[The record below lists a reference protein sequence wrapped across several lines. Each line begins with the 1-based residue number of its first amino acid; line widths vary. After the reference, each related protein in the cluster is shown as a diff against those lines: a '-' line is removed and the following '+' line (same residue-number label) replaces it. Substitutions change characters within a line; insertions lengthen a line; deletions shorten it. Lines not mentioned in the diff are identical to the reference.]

1 MKKILILAVIAAVYA
16 TTAFAQHEP
25 FKLAS
30 SVAKT
35 ITFDELLAA
44 EKTRTLGEKGD
55 GTLTFAQ
62 KEIRLVVATGP
73 DSDMLS
79 YRIQGIRNPTLNVP
93 EGAVLKIL
101 FVNKDSDMLHDLRI
115 GHVMGEFTADPTL
128 AMTAGSAKLDPAGNT
143 KTWHAQELVIQAND
157 TGAFKYFC
165 SVTGHAKGGMW
176 GTINVGAA
184 NNAKL
189 PAMGSMPA
197 GHDHH
202 KMMSGDGNKAPTP
215 TPTPVDQHKGHHPAP
230 AATPTPTQDHT
241 GHDMPGM
248 DGAKHGDMQMS
259 STVNIGDPMS
269 RESSGTAWVPD
280 STPMYAYMKHF
291 KDGGMFMLMGSAFL
305 RYTTVGSSRDVSI
318 AGKGSRSRFDAP
330 HMLMAMYSRPAG
342 KNGQIGI
349 RTMFSLDAL
358 TQRGNGYPLLY
369 QSGEQFHG
377 QPVHDRQ
384 HPHDLVSELA
394 FTYSYKF
401 DDKRLV
407 FIYAG
412 LPGEPAL
419 GPAMFMHRT
428 SGANNPDAPISHHWQ
443 DATHITWGVVTAGV
457 SFGKVKLE
465 ASAFNGTEPDENRWA
480 FDKPRLNS
488 FSGRISWNPTRDL
501 SFQISHGYLRNP
513 EPLEPELKILRK
525 TTASAIYNRPFG
537 KDKNWAST
545 FVWGQNYGNGERSN
559 AFLFESN
566 FDFQKNAI
574 FGRLE
579 RVEKSAHEL
588 VLDHS
593 YHGSMYWVGAYS
605 IGYVRDIY
613 SNKGVDVGLGGM
625 VTANSN
631 PASLTPVYGG
641 TQHGGWQI
649 FLRIR
654 PSKVM

>member
-1 MKKILILAVIAAVYA
+1 MKKIILLAVI
-16 TTAFAQHEP
+16 TTVFVTAAFAQHQP
-25 FKLAS
+25 FTLVS
-30 SVAKT
+30 SAAKT
-35 ITFDELLAA
+35 ITFDELVAA
-44 EKTRTLGEKGD
+44 EKTRDLGVKGE
-55 GTLTFAQ
+55 GTLTFS
-62 KEIRLVVATGP
+62 KNEIRLVVATGP
-73 DSDMLS
+73 ESDMLS
-79 YRIQGIRNPTLNVP
+79 YRIQGMRNPTLVVP
-93 EGAVLKIL
+93 EGARLKIL
-101 FVNKDSDMLHDLRI
+101 IVNKDSDMWHDLRI
-115 GHVMGEFTADPTL
+115 GHVMGEFAADPTV
-128 AMTAGSAKLDPAGNT
+128 AMTAGSVKLEPAGSG
-143 KTWHAQELVIQAND
+143 KTWHSQELVIQANEA
-157 TGAFKYFC
+157 GSFKYFC

-184 NNAKL
+184 TEKV
-189 PAMGSMPA
+189 PAAESMPA

-202 KMMSGDGNKAPTP
+202 KMMGNEKTTSAPTP
-215 TPTPVDQHKGHHPAP
+215 TPTPSAE
-230 AATPTPTQDHT
+230 QDHS
-241 GHDMPGM
+241 GHNMSRKDDGGQNGM
-248 DGAKHGDMQMS
+248 GMA
-259 STVNIGDPMS
+259 STVNIGNPMS

-291 KDGGMFMLMGSAFL
+291 KDGGMFMLMGSAFV
-305 RYTTVGSSRDVSI
+305 RYTAIGSSRDVSI

-358 TQRGNGYPLLY
+358 TQRGYGYPLLY

-401 DDKRLV
+401 DDKRSV
-407 FIYAG
+407 FVYAG

-443 DATHITWGVVTAGV
+443 DATHITWGVITAGV

-480 FDKPRLNS
+480 FDRPRLNS
-488 FSGRISWNPTRDL
+488 FSGRLSWNPTRDL
-501 SFQISHGYLRNP
+501 SFQVSHGYLRNP
-513 EPLEPELKILRK
+513 EPLEPDLKILRK

-566 FDFQKNAI
+566 FDFAKNAV

-593 YHGSMYWVGAYS
+593 YHGPMYWVGAYS
-605 IGYVRDIY
+605 VGYVRDIY
-613 SNKGVDVGLGGM
+613 SQKGIDVGLGGM
-625 VTANSN
+625 LTANSN
-631 PASLTPVYGG
+631 PASLIPVYGG
-641 TQHGGWQI
+641 TRHGGWQI

>member
-1 MKKILILAVIAAVYA
+1 MKKIILLAVITAAFVTA
-16 TTAFAQHEP
+16 AFAQHQP
-25 FKLAS
+25 FTLVS
-30 SVAKT
+30 SAAKT

-44 EKTRTLGEKGD
+44 EKTRDLGVKGE
-55 GTLTFAQ
+55 GTLTFSK
-62 KEIRLVVATGP
+62 KEIRLVIATGP
-73 DSDMLS
+73 ESDMLS
-79 YRIQGIRNPTLNVP
+79 YRIQGMRNPTLVVP
-93 EGAVLKIL
+93 EGTRLKIL
-101 FVNKDSDMLHDLRI
+101 IVNKDSDMWHDLRI
-115 GHVMGEFTADPTL
+115 GHVMGEFSADPTL
-128 AMTAGSAKLDPAGNT
+128 AMTAGSVKLEPAGSG
-143 KTWHAQELVIQAND
+143 KTWHAQELVIQANEA
-157 TGAFKYFC
+157 GSFKYFC

-184 NNAKL
+184 TEKV
-189 PAMGSMPA
+189 PAAESMPA

-202 KMMSGDGNKAPTP
+202 KMMENEKTTSAPTP
-215 TPTPVDQHKGHHPAP
+215 TPTPSAE
-230 AATPTPTQDHT
+230 QDHS
-241 GHDMPGM
+241 GHNMSRKGDDDQNGM
-248 DGAKHGDMQMS
+248 VMA

-291 KDGGMFMLMGSAFL
+291 KDGGMFMLMGSAFF
-305 RYTTVGSSRDVSI
+305 RYTAIGSSRDVSV

-358 TQRGNGYPLLY
+358 TQRGYGYPLLY

-401 DDKRLV
+401 DDKRSV
-407 FIYAG
+407 FVYAG

-457 SFGKVKLE
+457 SFGKVKFE

-480 FDKPRLNS
+480 FDRPRLNS

-513 EPLEPELKILRK
+513 EPLEPDLKILRK

-593 YHGSMYWVGAYS
+593 FHGPMYWVGAYS

-613 SNKGVDVGLGGM
+613 SKKGVDVGLGGM
-625 VTANSN
+625 LTANSN
-631 PASLTPVYGG
+631 PVALTPVYGG
-641 TQHGGWQI
+641 TRHGGWQI

-654 PSKVM
+654 PSKIM

>member
-1 MKKILILAVIAAVYA
+1 MKKIIFFVAIAIAIAFA

-25 FKLAS
+25 FKLVS

-35 ITFDELLAA
+35 ISFEELLAA
-44 EKTRTLGEKGD
+44 EKTRDLGAKGE
-55 GTLTFAQ
+55 GTLTFTQ
-62 KEIRLVVATGP
+62 KEIRLVVVTGP
-73 DSDMLS
+73 ESDMLS
-79 YRIQGIRNPTLNVP
+79 YRIQGMRNPTLNVP

-101 FVNKDSDMLHDLRI
+101 FVNKDADMLHDLRI
-115 GHVMGEFTADPTL
+115 GHVMGDFTAQPSL
-128 AMTAGSAKLDPAGNT
+128 AMTAGSSKLDPAVDER
-143 KTWHAQELVIQAND
+143 TWHAQEIVIQAND

-176 GTINVGAA
+176 GTINVGA
-184 NNAKL
+184 KS
-189 PAMGSMPA
+189 GKMPA

-202 KMMSGDGNKAPTP
+202 VMSGDDKPMPTP
-215 TPTPVDQHKGHHPAP
+215 TPADPHKGHHPTP
-230 AATPTPTQDHT
+230 AETPKPAEEHS
-241 GHDMPGM
+241 GHNMSGM
-248 DGAKHGDMQMS
+248 DGEKRGEMQMA
-259 STVNIGDPMS
+259 STVSIGDPMS

-280 STPMYAYMKHF
+280 STPMYAYMKHY
-291 KDGGMFMLMGSAFL
+291 KDGGMLMLMGAAFL
-305 RYTTVGSSRDVSI
+305 RYTAIGGSRDVSV

-330 HMLMAMYSRPAG
+330 NMLMAMYSRPAG
-342 KNGQIGI
+342 KNAQIGI
-349 RTMFSLDAL
+349 RTMFSIDAL
-358 TQRGNGYPLLY
+358 TQRGYGYPLLY

-394 FTYSYKF
+394 VTYSYKF
-401 DDKRLV
+401 DDKRSI
-407 FIYAG
+407 FFYGG

-419 GPAMFMHRT
+419 GPAMFMHRA

-443 DATHITWGVVTAGV
+443 DATHITWGVLTAGF
-457 SFGKVKLE
+457 SLGKVKFE

-501 SFQISHGYLRNP
+501 SFQVSHGYLRNP
-513 EPLEPELKILRK
+513 EPLEPELRILRK

-593 YHGSMYWVGAYS
+593 YGHGLFWVGAYS
-605 IGYVRDIY
+605 LGYVRDIY
-613 SNKGVDVGLGGM
+613 SQKGIDVGLGGM
-625 VTANSN
+625 LTANSN

-641 TQHGGWQI
+641 THHGGWQL
-649 FLRIR
+649 FVRIR
-654 PSKVM
+654 PSKATGH

>member
-1 MKKILILAVIAAVYA
+1 MKKIFFIAAIAAIYA
-16 TTAFAQHEP
+16 TTAFAQHQP
-25 FKLAS
+25 FTLVS
-30 SVAKT
+30 STARTV
-35 ITFDELLAA
+35 TFDELLAA
-44 EKTRTLGEKGD
+44 EKTRDLGVKGE
-55 GTLTFAQ
+55 GTLTFTK
-62 KEIRLVVATGP
+62 KELRLVVATGP
-73 DSDMLS
+73 EDDMLS
-79 YRIQGIRNPTLNVP
+79 YRIQGMRNPTLIVP
-93 EGAVLKIL
+93 EGARLKIL
-101 FVNKDSDMLHDLRI
+101 FVNKDGDMRHDLRI

-128 AMTAGSAKLDPAGNT
+128 AMTAGSIKLEPAGT
-143 KTWHAQELVIQAND
+143 VRTWNAQELVIQANEA
-157 TGAFKYFC
+157 GSFKYFC
-165 SVTGHAKGGMW
+165 SVSGHAKGGMW
-176 GTINVGAA
+176 GDIKVGAA
-184 NNAKL
+184 SDKATSGT
-189 PAMGSMPA
+189 PTSG

-202 KMMSGDGNKAPTP
+202 KMTGEGKTAPMPTP
-215 TPTPVDQHKGHHPAP
+215 TPTPSSSHDGH
-230 AATPTPTQDHT
+230 TPLASEPSKPQDHT
-241 GHDMPGM
+241 GHTMPGNM
-248 DGAKHGDMQMS
+248 SGEMQMA

-305 RYTTVGSSRDVSI
+305 RYTTIGSSRDVSI

-358 TQRGNGYPLLY
+358 TQRGYGYPLLY

-377 QPVHDRQ
+377 LPVHDRQ
-384 HPHDLVSELA
+384 HPHDFVSELA

-401 DDKRLV
+401 DDKRSV
-407 FIYAG
+407 FVYAG

-457 SFGKVKLE
+457 SFGKVKFE

-480 FDKPRLNS
+480 FDRPRLNS

-501 SFQISHGYLRNP
+501 SFQISHGYLKNP
-513 EPLEPELKILRK
+513 EPLEPDLKILRK

-593 YHGSMYWVGAYS
+593 YHGPMYWVGAYS

-613 SNKGVDVGLGGM
+613 SQKGVDVGLGGM
-625 VTANSN
+625 LTANSN

-654 PSKVM
+654 PSKVL

>member
-1 MKKILILAVIAAVYA
+1 MKKIILLAVI
-16 TTAFAQHEP
+16 TTVFVTAAFAQHQP
-25 FKLAS
+25 FTLVS
-30 SVAKT
+30 SAAKT
-35 ITFDELLAA
+35 ITFDELVAA
-44 EKTRTLGEKGD
+44 EKTRDLGVKGE
-55 GTLTFAQ
+55 GTLTFS
-62 KEIRLVVATGP
+62 KNEIRLVIATGP
-73 DSDMLS
+73 ESDMLS
-79 YRIQGIRNPTLNVP
+79 YRIQGMRNPTLIVP
-93 EGAVLKIL
+93 EGARLKIL
-101 FVNKDSDMLHDLRI
+101 IVNKDSDMWHDLRI
-115 GHVMGEFTADPTL
+115 GHVMGEFAADPTV
-128 AMTAGSAKLDPAGNT
+128 AMTAGSVKLEPAGSG
-143 KTWHAQELVIQAND
+143 KTWHAQELVIQANEA
-157 TGAFKYFC
+157 GSFKYFC

-184 NNAKL
+184 TEKM
-189 PAMGSMPA
+189 PAAESMPA

-202 KMMSGDGNKAPTP
+202 KMMGNNKTTSAPTP
-215 TPTPVDQHKGHHPAP
+215 TPTPSAE
-230 AATPTPTQDHT
+230 QDHS
-241 GHDMPGM
+241 GHNMPGT
-248 DGAKHGDMQMS
+248 DGGKHGDMQMS

-291 KDGGMFMLMGSAFL
+291 KDGGMFMLMGSAFV
-305 RYTTVGSSRDVSI
+305 RYTAIGSSRDVSV

-358 TQRGNGYPLLY
+358 TQRGYGYPLLY

-401 DDKRLV
+401 DDKRSV
-407 FIYAG
+407 FVYAG

-419 GPAMFMHRT
+419 GPVMFMHRT

-443 DATHITWGVVTAGV
+443 DATHITWGVITAGV

-480 FDKPRLNS
+480 FDRPRLNS
-488 FSGRISWNPTRDL
+488 FSGRLSWNPTRDL
-501 SFQISHGYLRNP
+501 SFQVSHGYLRNP
-513 EPLEPELKILRK
+513 EPLEPDLKILRK

-566 FDFQKNAI
+566 FDFAKNAV
-574 FGRLE
+574 FGRVE

-593 YHGSMYWVGAYS
+593 YHGPMYWVGAYS
-605 IGYVRDIY
+605 VGYVRDIY
-613 SNKGVDVGLGGM
+613 SQKGIDVGLGGM
-625 VTANSN
+625 LTANSN
-631 PASLTPVYGG
+631 PASLIPVYGG
-641 TQHGGWQI
+641 TRHGGWQI

>member
-1 MKKILILAVIAAVYA
+1 MKKFLLFAVIVSIYA
-16 TTAFAQHEP
+16 TAVFAQHRP
-25 FKLAS
+25 FTLVS
-30 SVAKT
+30 GVT
-35 ITFDELLAA
+35 RTVTFDELLAA
-44 EKTRTLGEKGD
+44 EKTRDLGVKGE
-55 GTLTFAQ
+55 GTLTFT
-62 KEIRLVVATGP
+62 KNEIRLVVATGP
-73 DSDMLS
+73 ESDMLS
-79 YRIQGIRNPTLNVP
+79 FRIQGMRNPTLVVP
-93 EGAVLKIL
+93 EGARLKIL
-101 FVNKDSDMLHDLRI
+101 IINKDSDMWHDLRI
-115 GHVMGEFTADPTL
+115 GHVMGEFAADPTV
-128 AMTAGSAKLDPAGNT
+128 AMTAGSVKLEPAGSG
-143 KTWHAQELVIQAND
+143 KTWHAQELVIQANEA
-157 TGAFKYFC
+157 GSFKYFC

-184 NNAKL
+184 SEKM
-189 PAMGSMPA
+189 PAMESMPA

-202 KMMSGDGNKAPTP
+202 KMMMGSDKTTPTP
-215 TPTPVDQHKGHHPAP
+215 TPTPSAEPDHSGHN
-230 AATPTPTQDHT
+230 
-241 GHDMPGM
+241 MPGM
-248 DGAKHGDMQMS
+248 DNAGHGGMGMA

-269 RESSGTAWVPD
+269 RESSGTAWAPD

-291 KDGGMFMLMGSAFL
+291 KDGGMFMLMGSAFV
-305 RYTTVGSSRDVSI
+305 RYTTIGSSRDVSV

-330 HMLMAMYSRPAG
+330 NMLMAMYSRSAG
-342 KNGQIGI
+342 KKGQIGI
-349 RTMFSLDAL
+349 RTMLSVDAL
-358 TQRGNGYPLLY
+358 TQRGYGYPLLY

-401 DDKRLV
+401 DDKRSV
-407 FIYAG
+407 FFYAG

-419 GPAMFMHRT
+419 GPTMFMHRT

-488 FSGRISWNPTRDL
+488 FSGRLSWNPTRDL

-513 EPLEPELKILRK
+513 EPLEPELKILRR
-525 TTASAIYNRPFG
+525 TTASAIYNKPFG
-537 KDKNWAST
+537 KDKNWASS

-593 YHGSMYWVGAYS
+593 YHGPMYWVGAYS

-613 SNKGVDVGLGGM
+613 SQKGVDVGLGGM
-625 VTANSN
+625 LTANSN

>member
-1 MKKILILAVIAAVYA
+1 MKKIFFIAAIAAIYA
-16 TTAFAQHEP
+16 TTAFAQHQP
-25 FKLAS
+25 FTLVS
-30 SVAKT
+30 STARTV
-35 ITFDELLAA
+35 TFDELLAA
-44 EKTRTLGEKGD
+44 EKTRDLGVKGE
-55 GTLTFAQ
+55 GTLTFTK
-62 KEIRLVVATGP
+62 KELRLVVATGP
-73 DSDMLS
+73 EDDMLS
-79 YRIQGIRNPTLNVP
+79 YRIQGMRNPTLIVP
-93 EGAVLKIL
+93 EGTRLKIL
-101 FVNKDSDMLHDLRI
+101 FVNKDGDMRHDLRI

-128 AMTAGSAKLDPAGNT
+128 AMTAGSIKLEPAGT
-143 KTWHAQELVIQAND
+143 VRTWNAQELVIQANEA
-157 TGAFKYFC
+157 GSFKYFC
-165 SVTGHAKGGMW
+165 SVSGHAKGGMW
-176 GTINVGAA
+176 GDIKVGAA
-184 NNAKL
+184 SDKATSGT
-189 PAMGSMPA
+189 PTSG

-202 KMMSGDGNKAPTP
+202 KMTGEGKTAPMPTP
-215 TPTPVDQHKGHHPAP
+215 TPTPSSPHDGHTPPASEP
-230 AATPTPTQDHT
+230 SKPQDHT
-241 GHDMPGM
+241 GHTMPGNKS
-248 DGAKHGDMQMS
+248 GEMQMA

-305 RYTTVGSSRDVSI
+305 RYTTIGSSRDVSI

-358 TQRGNGYPLLY
+358 TQRGYGYPLLY

-377 QPVHDRQ
+377 LPVHDRQ
-384 HPHDLVSELA
+384 HPHDFVSELA

-401 DDKRLV
+401 DDKRSV
-407 FIYAG
+407 FVYAG

-480 FDKPRLNS
+480 FDRPRLNS
-488 FSGRISWNPTRDL
+488 FSGRVSWNPTRDL
-501 SFQISHGYLRNP
+501 SFQISHGYLKNP
-513 EPLEPELKILRK
+513 EPLEPDLKILRK

-537 KDKNWAST
+537 KDKSWAST

-593 YHGSMYWVGAYS
+593 YHGPMYWVGAYS

-613 SNKGVDVGLGGM
+613 SQKGVDVGLGGM
-625 VTANSN
+625 LTANSN

>member
-1 MKKILILAVIAAVYA
+1 MKKIILLAVITAAFVTA
-16 TTAFAQHEP
+16 AFAQHQP
-25 FKLAS
+25 FTLVS
-30 SVAKT
+30 SAAKT

-44 EKTRTLGEKGD
+44 EKTRDLGVKGE
-55 GTLTFAQ
+55 GTLTFSK
-62 KEIRLVVATGP
+62 KEIRLVIATGP
-73 DSDMLS
+73 ESDMLS
-79 YRIQGIRNPTLNVP
+79 YRIQGMRNPTLVVP
-93 EGAVLKIL
+93 EGTRLKIL
-101 FVNKDSDMLHDLRI
+101 IVNKDSDMWHDLRI
-115 GHVMGEFTADPTL
+115 GHVMGEFSADPTL
-128 AMTAGSAKLDPAGNT
+128 AMTAGSVKLEPAGSG
-143 KTWHAQELVIQAND
+143 KTWHAQELVIQANEA
-157 TGAFKYFC
+157 GSFKYFC

-176 GTINVGAA
+176 GAINVGAA
-184 NNAKL
+184 TEKV
-189 PAMGSMPA
+189 PAAESMPA

-202 KMMSGDGNKAPTP
+202 KMMENEKTTSAPTP
-215 TPTPVDQHKGHHPAP
+215 TPTPSAE
-230 AATPTPTQDHT
+230 QDHS
-241 GHDMPGM
+241 GHNMSRKGDDDQSGM
-248 DGAKHGDMQMS
+248 VMA

-291 KDGGMFMLMGSAFL
+291 KDGGMFMLMGSAFF
-305 RYTTVGSSRDVSI
+305 RYTAIGSSRDVSV

-358 TQRGNGYPLLY
+358 TQRGYGYPLLY

-401 DDKRLV
+401 DDKRSV
-407 FIYAG
+407 FVYAG

-457 SFGKVKLE
+457 SFGKVKFE

-480 FDKPRLNS
+480 FDRPRLNS

-513 EPLEPELKILRK
+513 EPLEPDLKILRK

-574 FGRLE
+574 FGRVE

-593 YHGSMYWVGAYS
+593 YHGPMYWVGAYS

-613 SNKGVDVGLGGM
+613 SQKGVDVGLGGM
-625 VTANSN
+625 LTANSN
-631 PASLTPVYGG
+631 PVALTPVYGG
-641 TQHGGWQI
+641 TRHGGWQI

-654 PSKVM
+654 PSKVL